1 MILINLIIETINYSK
16 QQLTQL
22 NLLVIL
28 KTILIDDFTHIY
40 IAVIFVPYT
49 QALILHILQQSLT
62 YNSH

>member
-1 MILINLIIETINYSK
+1 MILINLIIKTLNYSK

-49 QALILHILQQSLT
+49 QALIFHI
-62 YNSH
+62 